1 MNDKII
7 FHPILFSFLP
17 ILFLFQYNI
26 HEVPITDIIIPLFL
40 SLIPVFLIWI
50 PLKFLTNYKK
60 SSLITSVLILL
71 YVVYSNLH
79 HILTAQSNTLLQIF
93 GKNSILG
100 VIFVALGIVIIIF
113 ILKRKSI
120 KNVNHPLNIMSITIV
135 GFLLVS
141 ISGYYITNQ
150 VDYSLSDYSQ
160 LEIPIFETETKPDVY
175 MLLLDEFAGK
185 NTLQIDFDYNLQPF
199 EDRLTERGF
208 VTPVQSFSN
217 YPNTELAVPS
227 FMNMI
232 YLDFLEE
239 ELGVD
244 SNDFRL
250 PNQMRQYNTVMKI
263 FKANDYNITTFYGGM
278 GLVPDVRL
286 TDERLCSFGT
296 INPDLRKNFVL
307 TYMPFS
313 YFNEKLLENHQYE
326 KLECFFDTITNVNF
340 EETSP
345 NFIHA
350 HIRLPHEPFIYD
362 EDGNKMSQKNQNDKT
377 AYLSQLK
384 FTEKK
389 ILQLIDVIQ
398 SRSPDSIILVM
409 SDHGFRP
416 EIDWQNPKPIDHMR
430 GFNTI
435 LSFHFPNFDGQLPSE
450 ISSVNIFR
458 ILFNSNFNT
467 NYEIL
472 ENRHIWYMQDK
483 PYDFIEV
490 SNSFKD
496 L

>member
-1 MNDKII
+1 MNDRII

-26 HEVPITDIIIPLFL
+26 HEVPITDIILPL
-40 SLIPVFLIWI
+40 SLSVIPVSVIWI
-50 PLKFLTNYKK
+50 SLKFLTNFKK
-60 SSLITSVLILL
+60 SSLITSTLIIL
-71 YVVYSNLH
+71 YIVYSNLH
-79 HILTAQSNTLLQIF
+79 NILTTHENSFLQIF

-100 VIFVALGIVIIIF
+100 VIFLIIGIIVIVL

-120 KNVNHPLNIMSITIV
+120 KNVNNPLNIMSITIV

-141 ISGYYITNQ
+141 ISGYYITNP
-150 VDYSLSDYSQ
+150 VDYSISDYSQ

-185 NTLQIDFDYNLQPF
+185 NTLRIDFDYNLQPF

-227 FMNMI
+227 FMNMV
-232 YLDFLEE
+232 YLDFLKD
-239 ELGVD
+239 ELGID

-250 PNQMRQYNTVMKI
+250 PNEMRQYNTVMKI

-286 TDERLCSFGT
+286 TDDRLCNFGT

-307 TYMPFS
+307 TYLPFS
-313 YFNEKLLENHQYE
+313 FFNEKLLENHQYE
-326 KLECFFDTITNVNF
+326 KLECFFDTITSKNF

-345 NFIHA
+345 NFVHA

-362 EDGNKMSQKNQNDKT
+362 EFGNKISQKNQNDKT

-384 FTEKK
+384 FTEKR
-389 ILQLIDVIQ
+389 ILELIDTVQ
-398 SRSPDSIILVM
+398 SRSPNSIILVM

-435 LSFHFPNFDGQLPSE
+435 LSFYFPNSEVKIPSE

-467 NYEIL
+467 DYEIL
-472 ENRHIWYMQDK
+472 ENRHIWYKPGK
-483 PYDFIEV
+483 PYDFIQV

>member
-26 HEVPITDIIIPLFL
+26 HEVPITDVIIPLFL
-40 SLIPVFLIWI
+40 SVIPILVLWI
-50 PLKFLTNYKK
+50 PLKFLIGFKK
-60 SSLITSVLILL
+60 SSLITSTLVLL

-79 HILTAQSNTLLQIF
+79 HILTTQSNSFLQIF
-93 GKNSILG
+93 GKNSVLG
-100 VIFVALGIVIIIF
+100 MIFLIIFIIIIVL

-120 KNVNHPLNIMSITIV
+120 MNINNPLNIMSITII

-141 ISGYYITNQ
+141 ISGYYISNPI
-150 VDYSLSDYSQ
+150 DYSISDYSQ
-160 LEIPIFETETKPDVY
+160 LEIPIFDTKTKPDVY
-175 MLLLDEFAGK
+175 MFLLDEFAGK
-185 NTLQIDFDYNLQPF
+185 DTLRIDFDYNLQPF
-199 EDRLTERGF
+199 EDRLSELGF
-208 VTPVQSFSN
+208 ITPQKSFSN

-232 YLDFLEE
+232 YLDFLKD
-239 ELGVD
+239 ELGID

-250 PNQMRQYNTVMKI
+250 PNQMRQSNTVMKI

-326 KLECFFDTITNVNF
+326 KLECFFDAIVNTNF
-340 EETSP
+340 EKTSP

-362 EDGNKMSQKNQNDKT
+362 ESGNKVSQKNQNDKA

-384 FTEKK
+384 FTEKR
-389 ILQLIDVIQ
+389 ILELIDVIRE
-398 SRSPDSIILVM
+398 RSPDSIILVM

-416 EIDWQNPKPIDHMR
+416 EIDWETPKPIDHLR

-435 LSFHFPNFDGQLPSE
+435 LSLYFPNSDVEITSE

-467 NYEIL
+467 EYEIL
-472 ENRHIWYMQDK
+472 ENRHIWYKPDK

-490 SNSFKD
+490 QNSFKD